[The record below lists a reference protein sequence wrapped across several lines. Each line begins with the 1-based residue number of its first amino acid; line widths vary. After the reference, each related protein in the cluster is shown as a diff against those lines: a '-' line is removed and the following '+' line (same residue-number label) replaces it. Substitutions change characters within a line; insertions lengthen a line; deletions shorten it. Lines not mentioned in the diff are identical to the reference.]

1 MLGLPENVPSAV
13 MIPIGWPAGK
23 HGRPP
28 RKPVDEKV
36 HWNGFDASTL
46 AAERPID

>member
-1 MLGLPENVPSAV
+1 VPSAV

-28 RKPVDEKV
+28 RKSVDEKLF
-36 HWNGFDASTL
+36 WNAFDATTL
-46 AAERPID
+46 SEDRPID